1 MLKESGIMTKVKI
14 CGLTRIEDIQCANK
28 IQPDYIGMVFYPKS
42 KRAVTL
48 EQAASLKAALDKSIK
63 AVGVFVNNDI
73 DFIARLAQ
81 ADIIDVIQLHGDEDE
96 AYIEQL
102 RQQVAPLGVP
112 IIKAIRVQS
121 EESLQNL
128 RQYPVDFFLFD
139 TYKPGLYGGTGE
151 RFNLELEQVKIPKP
165 YFIAGG
171 LDAGNV
177 AQVVAEN
184 FQAYAVDV
192 SGGVE
197 DAVMGLKSAAKMAAF
212 VAEVRRAN
220 DSI

>member
-1 MLKESGIMTKVKI
+1 MTKVKI

-28 IQPDYIGMVFYPKS
+28 IRPDYIGMVFYPKS

-48 EQAASLKAALDKSIK
+48 EQAASLKAALDKNIK
-63 AVGVFVNNDI
+63 TVGVFVNAELS
-73 DFIARLAQ
+73 FIAQLAQ
-81 ADIIDVIQLHGDEDE
+81 AGTIDVIQLHGDEDE

-102 RQQVAPLGVP
+102 RQQVAPLDVP

-128 RQYPVDFFLFD
+128 GQYPVDFFLFD
-139 TYKPGLYGGTGE
+139 TYKHGLYGGTGE
-151 RFNLELEQVKIPKP
+151 RFNLELEEVKIPKP
-165 YFIAGG
+165 YFSAGG

-184 FQAYAVDV
+184 SQAYAVDV

-197 DAVMGLKSAAKMAAF
+197 DGSTGLKSAAKMAAF

-220 DSI
+220 ASV

>member
-1 MLKESGIMTKVKI
+1 MTRVKI
-14 CGLTRIEDIQCANK
+14 CGLTRIEDIECANK
-28 IQPDYIGMVFYPKS
+28 IRPDYIGMVFYAKS
-42 KRAVTL
+42 KRALTM

-63 AVGVFVNNDI
+63 AVGVFVNAEPS
-73 DFIARLAQ
+73 FIAQLAQ
-81 ADIIDVIQLHGDEDE
+81 AGTIDVIQLHGDEDE

-102 RQQVAPLGVP
+102 RQLVAPLDVP

-121 EESLQNL
+121 EESLQSL
-128 RQYPVDFFLFD
+128 DKYPVDFFLFD

-184 FQAYAVDV
+184 SQAYAVDV

-197 DAVMGLKSAAKMAAF
+197 DSATGLKDAQKMADF
-212 VAEVRRAN
+212 VAQ
-220 DSI
+220 IKQL

>member
-1 MLKESGIMTKVKI
+1 MTRVKI

-197 DAVMGLKSAAKMAAF
+197 DAVTGLKSAAKMAAF

>member
-1 MLKESGIMTKVKI
+1 MTKVKI
-14 CGLTRIEDIQCANK
+14 CGLTRIEDIQCANRIK
-28 IQPDYIGMVFYPKS
+28 PDYIGMVFYPKS
-42 KRAVTL
+42 KRAVTAA
-48 EQAASLKAALDKSIK
+48 QAAQLKAKLEPGIK
-63 AVGVFVNNDI
+63 AVGVFVNGKI
-73 DFIARLAQ
+73 PFIVQLAQ
-81 ADIIDVIQLHGDEDE
+81 AGTIDVIQLHGDEDE

-102 RQQVAPLGVP
+102 RQQVAHLGVS

-128 RQYPVDFFLFD
+128 GQYPVDFFLFD

-184 FQAYAVDV
+184 SQAYAVDV

-197 DAVMGLKSAAKMAAF
+197 DGSTGLKSAAKMAAF
-212 VAEVRRAN
+212 VAEVRRAKA
-220 DSI
+220 SV

>member
-1 MLKESGIMTKVKI
+1 MTKVKI
-14 CGLTRIEDIQCANK
+14 CGMTRIEDIQCANK
-28 IQPDYIGMVFYPKS
+28 IRPDYIGMVFYEKS
-42 KRAVTL
+42 KRAVTM
-48 EQAASLKAALDKSIK
+48 EQAARLKAALDKSIK
-63 AVGVFVNNDI
+63 AVGVFVNAELS
-73 DFIARLAQ
+73 FIAQLAQ
-81 ADIIDVIQLHGDEDE
+81 AGTIDVIQLHGDEDE

-128 RQYPVDFFLFD
+128 GQYPVDFFLFD

-171 LDAGNV
+171 LDASNV
-177 AQVVAEN
+177 AQVIAQN
-184 FQAYAVDV
+184 PHAYAVDV

-197 DAVMGLKSAAKMAAF
+197 DSATGLKDAQKMADF
-212 VAEVRRAN
+212 VAQVKQL
-220 DSI
+220 